1 MDRLDTYTL
10 EMIILNNKYLDLES
24 VVKLIDNYK
33 DIREN
38 IFKDIYLIKIIVKM
52 LFNKKGINIY
62 DYQKDVNISQLLNTG
77 NTEINLLLYNS
88 LSKFRK
94 VNWEQ
99 LYYDNSYIG
108 FLIKLYN
115 MPKYNTIEHC
125 LCCKDEYNI

>member
-1 MDRLDTYTL
+1 M
-10 EMIILNNKYLDLES
+10 
-24 VVKLIDNYK
+24 KLIDNYK
-33 DIREN
+33 DIREK

-77 NTEINLLLYNS
+77 NTEINILLYNS

-108 FLIKLYN
+108 FLIKLYR
-115 MPKYNTIEHC
+115 
-125 LCCKDEYNI
+125 